1 MRELRQPVVF
11 VTGKGGVGKS
21 SVAAAL
27 ARAEADRGGQA
38 ILVEFEDAAG
48 ATRALGAEA
57 DGVTPLVIEYLE
69 ALAHAIASMLGSR
82 LLGKLVVKQRT
93 LKKVVQAVPA
103 VRELVSLD
111 RLRSLR
117 TESPRARVFVDLPA
131 TGHAVDWLRVP
142 AAAERF
148 LKIGPAARMC
158 RAIQEEILPAD
169 CSGLVVVSTAE
180 PVVASETRELVL
192 RLSHELGRPPDLVVV
207 NRVPR
212 KPAPNE
218 LDHARAAATRDPAFA
233 ALAHA
238 LSEDAELGA
247 DALLALTAL
256 DGVSAAKIVEIP
268 ELFRDPTARELG
280 RFLGASG

>member
-1 MRELRQPVVF
+1 MRLLRQPVVF

-48 ATRALGAEA
+48 ASRALGPA
-57 DGVTPLVIEYLE
+57 DGVTPLVVEYLD
-69 ALAHAIASMLGSR
+69 ALSHTIASMLGSR

-93 LKKVVQAVPA
+93 LKKVVEAVPA
-103 VRELVSLD
+103 VRELVALD
-111 RLRSLR
+111 RVRWLRK
-117 TESPRARVFVDLPA
+117 ESPAARVFVDLPA

-148 LKIGPAARMC
+148 LKVGPAAKMC
-158 RAIQEEILPAD
+158 RAIQEEILPEAQ
-169 CSGLVVVSTAE
+169 SALVVVSTAE
-180 PVVASETRELVL
+180 PVVASETRELVF
-192 RLSHELGRPPDLVVV
+192 RLVRELGRSPDLVVV

-212 KPAPNE
+212 KPTPAE
-218 LDHARAAATRDPAFA
+218 LEHAKRAAARDPAFTP
-233 ALAHA
+233 LAHA
-238 LSEDAELGA
+238 LAEDAELGA

-256 DGVSAAKIVEIP
+256 DGISTAKIVEIP
-268 ELFRDPTARELG
+268 ELFRDPSPRELG
-280 RFLGASG
+280 RFLGGGA

>member
-1 MRELRQPVVF
+1 MRALGQPVVF

-27 ARAEADRGGQA
+27 ARAEAERGGQA

-48 ATRALGAEA
+48 ASRALGAEA
-57 DGVTPLVIEYLE
+57 EGVTPVVIDYME
-69 ALAHAIASMLGSR
+69 ALSHAIASMLGSR
-82 LLGKLVVKQRT
+82 LLGRLVVKQRT
-93 LKKVVQAVPA
+93 LKKVVEAVPA

-117 TESPRARVFVDLPA
+117 SESPHARVFVDLPA

-148 LKIGPAARMC
+148 LKIGPAAKMC
-158 RAIQEEILPAD
+158 RAIQEEILVAEQ
-169 CSGLVVVSTAE
+169 SGLVVVSTAE

-192 RLSHELGRPPDLVVV
+192 RLTQELGRSPDLVVV

-212 KPAPNE
+212 KPAASE
-218 LDHARAAATRDPAFA
+218 IEMAHAAARRDPAFA
-233 ALAHA
+233 PLAHA
-238 LSEDAELGA
+238 LTEDSELNA
-247 DALLALTAL
+247 DALVALSAL
-256 DGVSAAKIVEIP
+256 DGVSAANIVEVP
-268 ELFRDPTARELG
+268 ELFRDPTAREIG